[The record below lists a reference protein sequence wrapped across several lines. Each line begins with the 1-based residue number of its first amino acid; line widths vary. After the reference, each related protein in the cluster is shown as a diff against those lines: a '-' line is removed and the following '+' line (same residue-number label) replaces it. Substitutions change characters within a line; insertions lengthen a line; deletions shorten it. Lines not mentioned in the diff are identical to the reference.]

1 MMWIDRVRM
10 LHIAAGFVALMVFWL
25 PMISRKGGLFHRR
38 VGWIYVGAMAVE
50 AVTAVVVCGA
60 RILFDSPQVRSRAIF
75 LMFISVLAA
84 SSASQGVRA
93 LRQKNRNAPARK
105 PINMGLPTLFFVS
118 SVALEIYGLGIRTP
132 LYIVFGLIGMV
143 TSGGQL
149 YYWLRAPRSRMDWWF
164 EHMTG
169 MGVSSIAT
177 LTAFVVVNAPRL
189 GLPIFSVIP
198 WVAPGVIGTI
208 GLVVW
213 TRYYRRKFAPS
224 EKRIRPARSEDAIA
238 GAR

>member
-1 MMWIDRVRM
+1 MTWIDRVRM
-10 LHIAAGFVALMVFWL
+10 LHIAAGFVALMLFWL
-25 PMISRKGGLFHRR
+25 PMVSRKGGLFHRR
-38 VGWIYVGAMAVE
+38 VGWIYVGAMAVV

-93 LRQKNRNAPARK
+93 LREKKRNAPTRR
-105 PINMGLPTLFFVS
+105 PINLALPALFFLS
-118 SVALEIYGLGIRTP
+118 SVALEIYGLWIRTP
-132 LYIVFGLIGMV
+132 LLIVFGFVGMAGG
-143 TSGGQL
+143 GGQL
-149 YYWLRAPRSRMDWWF
+149 YYWLRAPRSRMHWWF

-169 MGVSSIAT
+169 MGASSIAT

-189 GLPIFSVIP
+189 GLPTFSIIP
-198 WVAPGVIGTI
+198 WVAPGVVGTI
-208 GLVVW
+208 GLVIW
-213 TRYYRRKFAPS
+213 TRYYRRKFAPVES
-224 EKRIRPARSEDAIA
+224 RIRPAHSDDAIA